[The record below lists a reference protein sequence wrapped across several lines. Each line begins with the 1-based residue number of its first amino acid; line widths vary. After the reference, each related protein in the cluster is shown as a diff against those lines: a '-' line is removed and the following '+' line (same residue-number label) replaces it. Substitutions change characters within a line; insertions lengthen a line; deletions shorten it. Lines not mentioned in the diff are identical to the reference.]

1 MAEQGQL
8 PHLTQR
14 ALLRRRLASVIVP
27 CYRSRERMNEIEDIQ
42 LIGNEV
48 AIRWKDGTENYYR
61 MDKLRALSPSAE
73 TQGERDLLGNEMIE
87 VNHGRDFDDIT
98 VTNWNAIGGYAIQFH
113 FSDGHK
119 TGIYAFD
126 YLKAIA
132 PKAT

>member
-1 MAEQGQL
+1 M
-8 PHLTQR
+8 
-14 ALLRRRLASVIVP
+14 IVP

-61 MDKLRALSPSAE
+61 MDKLRAPSPSAE

-87 VNHGRDFDDIT
+87 VDHGRDFDDIT

-113 FSDGHK
+113 LSDGHK